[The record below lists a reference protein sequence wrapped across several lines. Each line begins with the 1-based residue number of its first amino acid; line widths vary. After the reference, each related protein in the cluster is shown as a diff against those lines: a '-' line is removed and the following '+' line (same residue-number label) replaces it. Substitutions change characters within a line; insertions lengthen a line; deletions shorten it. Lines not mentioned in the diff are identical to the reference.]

1 MTKQNSKSVTVAP
14 SAVAGPTVKSKR
26 PQLPASEST
35 LFVNSVEKAMR
46 VLMAFNSSRPRLS
59 LSQIA
64 KATVLDMSAT
74 QRFVFT
80 LVTLGYLFRN
90 EQAKTYELSA
100 RLLDFGYHYL
110 ASNELVQRAT
120 PYLQQLSKETE
131 ETTNITVLDGTDIV
145 FVQRMV
151 SRHVLTPGVIVG
163 SRLPAY
169 CAAPG
174 LAILSALPSEEA
186 KDILSRSDLVQH
198 TAHTVTDSKAILARL
213 AEIRNKGYAHTEN
226 EYYLGDISTAVAVL
240 GRDGRPMG
248 AINVAVAQ
256 QRWHSDR
263 DEARLSS
270 LLLSAARAISAQH

>member
-1 MTKQNSKSVTVAP
+1 MATQRPKKVTAAP
-14 SAVAGPTVKSKR
+14 AAAAVASARSKPLRLPT
-26 PQLPASEST
+26 SEST

-46 VLMAFNSSRPRLS
+46 VLMTFDSSRPRLS

-64 KATVLDMSAT
+64 RATGLDMSAA

-80 LVTLGYLFRN
+80 LLTLGYLFRN
-90 EQAKTYELSA
+90 DQAKTYELSA

-131 ETTNITVLDGTDIV
+131 ETTNITVLNDTDIV

-169 CAAPG
+169 CVAPG
-174 LAILSALPSEEA
+174 LAILSALPAEEA
-186 KDILSRSDLVQH
+186 KSILSRSDLVKH
-198 TAHTVTDSKAILARL
+198 TVHTVTDPKAIFARL
-213 AEIRNKGYAHTEN
+213 AAIRSKGYAHTEN
-226 EYYLGDISTAVAVL
+226 EYYLGDISTAVAVI
-240 GRDGRPMG
+240 GREGRPIG

-256 QRWHSDR
+256 QRWDR
-263 DEARLSS
+263 KVDEARISS
-270 LLLSAARAISAQH
+270 LLLAAARAISAQR

>member
-1 MTKQNSKSVTVAP
+1 MPKQNSKKTTIAP
-14 SAVAGPTVKSKR
+14 FAVAGPTVRGKR
-26 PQLPASEST
+26 PKLPASEST
-35 LFVNSVEKAMR
+35 LFVNSVEKAMS
-46 VLMAFNSSRPRLS
+46 VLMVFNSSRPRLT

-64 KATVLDMSAT
+64 KTTGLDVSAA

-80 LVTLGYLFRN
+80 LKMLGYLFKN
-90 EQAKTYELSA
+90 EQTKTYELSA

-163 SRLPAY
+163 SRMPAY

-174 LAILSALPSEEA
+174 LAILSALPSEET
-186 KDILSRSDLVQH
+186 KDILSRSDLVQY
-198 TAHTVTDSKAILARL
+198 TAHTVTDLKAIHARL

-240 GRDGRPMG
+240 GREGRPMG

-256 QRWHSDR
+256 QRWQLDR

-270 LLLSAARAISAQH
+270 LLLSAARAISA

>member
-1 MTKQNSKSVTVAP
+1 MSTQRSKSINVAP
-14 SAVAGPTVKSKR
+14 SATVSASTRSKR
-26 PQLPASEST
+26 LQLPTSEST

-46 VLMAFNSSRPRLS
+46 VLMTFDSSRPRLT

-64 KATVLDMSAT
+64 KATGFDLSAA

-80 LVTLGYLFRN
+80 LVTLGYLCRN
-90 EQAKTYELSA
+90 DQTKTYELSA

-120 PYLQQLSKETE
+120 PYLQHLSKETE

-169 CAAPG
+169 CVAPG
-174 LAILSALPSEEA
+174 LAILSTLPTEEA
-186 KDILSRSDLVQH
+186 KAILLRSDLVQH
-198 TAHTVTDSKAILARL
+198 TAHTVTAPKAILARL
-213 AEIRNKGYAHTEN
+213 AEIRRKGYAHTEN
-226 EYYLGDISTAVAVL
+226 EYYLGDISTAVAII
-240 GRDGRPMG
+240 GREGRPIG

-256 QRWHSDR
+256 QRWSHDA
-263 DEARLSS
+263 DEARISS
-270 LLLSAARAISAQH
+270 LLIAAAHAISAQR

>member
-1 MTKQNSKSVTVAP
+1 
-14 SAVAGPTVKSKR
+14 
-26 PQLPASEST
+26 
-35 LFVNSVEKAMR
+35 MR
-46 VLMAFNSSRPRLS
+46 VLMAFNTSRPRLS

-64 KATVLDMSAT
+64 TVTGLDMSAA

-80 LVTLGYLFRN
+80 LTSLGYLVKN
-90 EQAKTYELSA
+90 EHVRTYELSA
-100 RLLDFGYHYL
+100 RLLDFGHHYL

-131 ETTNITVLDGTDIV
+131 ETTNITVLDGTEIV

-169 CAAPG
+169 CSAPG
-174 LAILSALPSEEA
+174 LAILSALPVPEA
-186 KDILSRSDLVQH
+186 EAILSQSHLVQH
-198 TAHTVTDSKAILARL
+198 TPHTVTDIRTIRARM
-213 AEIRNKGYAHTEN
+213 AGIRKKGYAHTEN
-226 EYYLGDISTAVAVL
+226 EFYLGDISTAVAVA

-256 QRWHSDR
+256 QRWRGDV
-263 DEARLSS
+263 DEARISM
-270 LLLSAARAISAQH
+270 LLLATARAISTQH

>member
-1 MTKQNSKSVTVAP
+1 MV
-14 SAVAGPTVKSKR
+14 
-26 PQLPASEST
+26 
-35 LFVNSVEKAMR
+35 
-46 VLMAFNSSRPRLS
+46 FNSSRPRLS

-64 KATVLDMSAT
+64 KATGLDMSAA

-80 LVTLGYLFRN
+80 LAMLGYLFKN

-145 FVQRMV
+145 FVQRLV

-163 SRLPAY
+163 SRMPAY

-174 LAILSALPSEEA
+174 LAILSALPLEEA

-198 TAHTVTDSKAILARL
+198 TAHTVTDPKAIFERL
-213 AEIRNKGYAHTEN
+213 AEIRSKGYAHTEN

-256 QRWHSDR
+256 QRWQLDR

-270 LLLSAARAISAQH
+270 LLLSAARAISA